1 MFLNA
6 KEPSEGTI
14 SLSSF
19 LSVFAN
25 KYLNVYLK
33 INLRPAQFNYTHQL
47 EMLLMTCTLK
57 TLDAV
62 LVEYAF
68 SVLIILINY
77 IMKRLGNVY
86 W

>member
-25 KYLNVYLK
+25 KYLNVYLR
-33 INLRPAQFNYTHQL
+33 INLRPTKFNYTYQL
-47 EMLLMTCTLK
+47 EMLLMTHTLK
-57 TLDAV
+57 TLDTV
-62 LVEYAF
+62 LVECAFAF
-68 SVLIILINY
+68 SF
-77 IMKRLGNVY
+77 
-86 W
+86 